1 MFAYLTPTGITQK
14 SQPNLT
20 IKGNTV
26 KPLVNAYE
34 SFRTMLGRN
43 CASLA
48 YGDGR
53 DFNSSCF
60 KIFYSCEKSISR
72 KKICYF
78 LLRNFLHLY
87 NPGMPDPYLGAICVF
102 WGERRLDTR
111 VITLPHLNPPYYP
124 IFSSQ
129 KTRNSYWVWV
139 CRNAIMFQHLI
150 TQFTLYC
157 LSSGCLQ
164 EGKNKRK
171 FQTFSSKSG
180 CSHVWE
186 VVTYKRFQV

>member
-1 MFAYLTPTGITQK
+1 MIHNCNQRKYFHEPIVTFNGKIVCKLGIKIFSGNLINLIVLCCIALHCIVLMFAYLTPTGITQK

-26 KPLVNAYE
+26 KPLVSAYE

-53 DFNSSCF
+53 DFNSPCF

-129 KTRNSYWVWV
+129 KTRNSYWV
-139 CRNAIMFQHLI
+139 
-150 TQFTLYC
+150 
-157 LSSGCLQ
+157 
-164 EGKNKRK
+164 
-171 FQTFSSKSG
+171 
-180 CSHVWE
+180 
-186 VVTYKRFQV
+186 